1 MTKLLQLQMSITLPW
16 YLLVCVI
23 SAINFMF
30 LAVHNNLLRL
40 LLNGIWVMRSF
51 FFGYWLTYKFDTE
64 LTKPAL
70 KK

>member
-1 MTKLLQLQMSITLPW
+1 
-16 YLLVCVI
+16 
-23 SAINFMF
+23 MF

-51 FFGYWLTYKFDTE
+51 FYGYWLTYQFDTE

-70 KK
+70 KN